1 MSRGLLSDYFTGVMY
16 KRLAA
21 VEVDRLRS
29 NQHEFNGNPGFKR
42 LLGTAPRRELAAT
55 FLYLDDERRVS
66 GPGRLTWYDA
76 RAAHPTR
83 TEHHLYYTPNEV
95 VPLARAGDGF
105 FLALRPDDE
114 VLVIIAPAGSSVLA
128 QLFWLFDMDRTGALE
143 LETRDL
149 STSPVEAGFLARMVL
164 EELGI
169 EAEGPGEERF
179 DALVEQ
185 FGLAFPS
192 TRVFSEFARN
202 SLGDLDPRDDPDGV
216 LMAWIEREEQ
226 LFRRLERRIVSERL
240 SEGFHAD
247 GKVDVDGFLGFSL
260 GVQNR
265 RKSRAGAALENHVE
279 VVFQAFGLDVE
290 RGARTEN
297 NNRPDFLFPGA
308 AAYHDPRVPAE
319 RLLMLGSKTTC
330 KDRWRQVLSE
340 AARIE
345 HKHLLTLEPGIS
357 ESQTTEMRDKRLQ
370 LVLPASIHAS
380 YRPSQRPDLSSLRDF
395 ICVALERQETGG
407 GDRLL
412 L

>member
-21 VEVDRLRS
+21 VEIDRLRS

-42 LLGTAPRRELAAT
+42 LLGTAPSRKLETT

-66 GPGRLTWYDA
+66 GPGSLTWYDA
-76 RAAHPTR
+76 RAAHATR
-83 TEHHLYYTPNEV
+83 TEHHLYYTANEV
-95 VPLARAGDGF
+95 VPLARPGDGF
-105 FLALRPDDE
+105 FLALRPGDE
-114 VLVIIAPAGSSVLA
+114 ALVIIAPAGSSVLA
-128 QLFWLFDMDRTGALE
+128 QLFWLFDMDQNAALD

-149 STSPVEAGFLARMVL
+149 SSSPAEAGFLARMVL

-179 DALVEQ
+179 DALIEP

-192 TRVFSEFARN
+192 TRVFSEFARK

-216 LMAWIEREEQ
+216 MMAWIEREEQ

-240 SEGFHAD
+240 SGGFNDD
-247 GKVDVDGFLGFSL
+247 GKIDVDGFLGFSL
-260 GVQNR
+260 SVQNR

-290 RGARTEN
+290 RGAKTES

-308 AAYHDPRVPAE
+308 AAYHDPAVPDA

-357 ESQTTEMRDKRLQ
+357 ESQTTEMKDKRLQ
-370 LVLPASIHAS
+370 LVLPVSIHES
-380 YRPSQRPDLSSLRDF
+380 YRPAQRPDLSSLRGF
-395 ICVALERQETGG
+395 IDLALERQGSGG

-412 L
+412 T

>member
-42 LLGTAPRRELAAT
+42 LLGTAPSRKLETT

-66 GPGRLTWYDA
+66 GPGSLTWYDA

-83 TEHHLYYTPNEV
+83 SEHHLYYTGNEV
-95 VPLARAGDGF
+95 VPLARPGDGF

-114 VLVIIAPAGSSVLA
+114 ALVIIAPAGSSVLA
-128 QLFWLFDMDRTGALE
+128 QLFWLFDMDQNGALE

-149 STSPVEAGFLARMVL
+149 SASPAEAGFLARMVL

-179 DALVEQ
+179 DALIEP

-192 TRVFSEFARN
+192 TRVFSEFARK
-202 SLGDLDPRDDPDGV
+202 SLGSLDPRDDPDAV

-247 GKVDVDGFLGFSL
+247 GKVDVDGFLSFSL

-279 VVFQAFGLDVE
+279 VVFQTFGLDVE
-290 RGARTEN
+290 RGAKTEN

-308 AAYHDPRVPAE
+308 AAYHDPAVPAE

-340 AARIE
+340 AARIGN
-345 HKHLLTLEPGIS
+345 KHLLTLEPGIS

-370 LVLPASIHAS
+370 LVLPASIHES
-380 YRPSQRPDLSSLRDF
+380 YRPGQRPDLSSLRGF
-395 ICVALERQETGG
+395 IDLALERQGPGG
-407 GDRLL
+407 GGRLQV
-412 L
+412 

>member
-42 LLGTAPRRELAAT
+42 LLGTAPRRELTAT

-179 DALVEQ
+179 DTLVEQ

-192 TRVFSEFARN
+192 TRVFSEFARK
-202 SLGDLDPRDDPDGV
+202 SLGNLDPRDDPDAV

-308 AAYHDPRVPAE
+308 AAYHDPAVPAE

-357 ESQTTEMRDKRLQ
+357 ESQTTEMKDKRLQ

-380 YRPSQRPDLSSLRDF
+380 YRASQRPDLSSLRDF
-395 ICVALERQETGG
+395 IDLASERQGLGG
-407 GDRLL
+407 GTRPQA
-412 L
+412 

>member
-29 NQHEFNGNPGFKR
+29 NQHEFNGSPGFKR
-42 LLGTAPRRELAAT
+42 LLGTAPSRKLATT
-55 FLYLDDERRVS
+55 FLYLDDDRRVS
-66 GPGRLTWYDA
+66 GPGALTWYDA

-83 TEHHLYYTPNEV
+83 SEHHLYYTSNDV
-95 VPLARAGDGF
+95 VPLARQGDGF

-114 VLVIIAPAGSSVLA
+114 ALVIIAPAGSSVLA
-128 QLFWLFDMDRTGALE
+128 QLFWLFDMDQNAALE

-149 STSPVEAGFLARMVL
+149 SASPAEAGFLARMVL

-179 DALVEQ
+179 DALVEP
-185 FGLAFPS
+185 FGLVFPS
-192 TRVFSEFARN
+192 TRVFSEFARK
-202 SLGDLDPRDDPDGV
+202 SLGHLDPRDDPDGV

-240 SEGFHAD
+240 SAGFHED

-260 GVQNR
+260 SVQNR
-265 RKSRAGAALENHVE
+265 RKSRAGAALENHAE
-279 VVFQAFGLDVE
+279 VVFGAYGLAVE
-290 RGARTEN
+290 RGAETEN
-297 NNRPDFLFPGA
+297 RNRPDFLFPGK
-308 AAYHDPRVPAE
+308 AAYQDPDFPAE

-340 AARIE
+340 AERIPD
-345 HKHLLTLEPGIS
+345 KHLLTLEPGIS
-357 ESQTTEMRDKRLQ
+357 RMQTDEMQAKRLH
-370 LVLPASIHAS
+370 LVLPSAIHPT
-380 YRPSQRPDLSSLRDF
+380 YQDSQRPKLMSLAAF
-395 ICVALERQETGG
+395 VALAEDLR
-407 GDRLL
+407 RPIR
-412 L
+412 